1 MRRIF
6 TILML
11 LCTISTFA
19 AGVTSTYSGKLTV
32 SVDGATP
39 TVVDPQSVK
48 VIEDGTAVKMTI
60 SNFSYAGLTADVN
73 ITASK
78 NLSTGGVDAV
88 ILDYAVAKNYVDNSG
103 FKMIDQ
109 ALLEEENL
117 IISKKGNTELMNAV
131 NKALD
136 EFVGSDKYNEL
147 KEKWGA

>member
-78 NLSTGGVDAV
+78 NLSTGELTLST
-88 ILDYAVAKNYVDNSG
+88 ISYAGLPLSG
-103 FKMIDQ
+103 KFNAGSK
-109 ALLEEENL
+109 L
-117 IISKKGNTELMNAV
+117 INNDCKIIFLFRPYSRR
-131 NKALD
+131 
-136 EFVGSDKYNEL
+136 
-147 KEKWGA
+147 

>member
-48 VIEDGTAVKMTI
+48 VIEDG
-60 SNFSYAGLTADVN
+60 
-73 ITASK
+73 
-78 NLSTGGVDAV
+78 
-88 ILDYAVAKNYVDNSG
+88 
-103 FKMIDQ
+103 Q
-109 ALLEEENL
+109 R
-117 IISKKGNTELMNAV
+117 
-131 NKALD
+131 
-136 EFVGSDKYNEL
+136 L
-147 KEKWGA
+147 K

>member
-78 NLSTGGVDAV
+78 NLSTGELTLST
-88 ILDYAVAKNYVDNSG
+88 ISYAGLPLSG
-103 FKMIDQ
+103 KF
-109 ALLEEENL
+109 
-117 IISKKGNTELMNAV
+117 NAGFETY
-131 NKALD
+131 KQ
-136 EFVGSDKYNEL
+136 
-147 KEKWGA
+147 

>member
-39 TVVDPQSVK
+39 TVVDPQSV
-48 VIEDGTAVKMTI
+48 TI

-78 NLSTGGVDAV
+78 NLSTGELTLSTISYAGLPLSGKFNAGSKLINNDCKIILSISAV
-88 ILDYAVAKNYVDNSG
+88 FQKIEVTFIGTK
-103 FKMIDQ
+103 
-109 ALLEEENL
+109 
-117 IISKKGNTELMNAV
+117 
-131 NKALD
+131 
-136 EFVGSDKYNEL
+136 
-147 KEKWGA
+147 

>member
-78 NLSTGGVDAV
+78 NLSTGEL
-88 ILDYAVAKNYVDNSG
+88 ILSTILMQVYRLVV
-103 FKMIDQ
+103 
-109 ALLEEENL
+109 NL
-117 IISKKGNTELMNAV
+117 MRVRNL
-131 NKALD
+131 
-136 EFVGSDKYNEL
+136 
-147 KEKWGA
+147 

>member
-73 ITASK
+73 ITASTPSAT
-78 NLSTGGVDAV
+78 NSLLNSSANPFEEATAV
-88 ILDYAVAKNYVDNSG
+88 PFPTVV
-103 FKMIDQ
+103 
-109 ALLEEENL
+109 
-117 IISKKGNTELMNAV
+117 
-131 NKALD
+131 
-136 EFVGSDKYNEL
+136 
-147 KEKWGA
+147 

>member
-39 TVVDPQSVK
+39 TVVDSQSVK

-78 NLSTGGVDAV
+78 NLSTGELTLSTISYAGLPLSGKFNAGSKLINNDCKIILSISAV
-88 ILDYAVAKNYVDNSG
+88 FQKIEVTFIGTK
-103 FKMIDQ
+103 
-109 ALLEEENL
+109 
-117 IISKKGNTELMNAV
+117 
-131 NKALD
+131 
-136 EFVGSDKYNEL
+136 
-147 KEKWGA
+147 